1 MDVSTKQNKSHIQLN
16 WSWVQKPPSFFHIL
30 PIRQSWL
37 ESSFVWL
44 EQGGDYQWHL
54 SSATYHRSGAVLAHM
69 GPAEYYGDRW
79 DLSHTILEKLAPGL
93 GATVSKITKV
103 LFTDS
108 CRWKNVCPSLLC
120 LVDSTQLF
128 TICKRLGQK
137 FCLMQWSVNGRA
149 QFLCYFP
156 NVMRIIHLKNC
167 QCDYMIILKK
177 EKKW

>member
-1 MDVSTKQNKSHIQLN
+1 MTFVFRYISSQWCSTGSHGPGGTLWGQLG
-16 WSWVQKPPSFFHIL
+16 
-30 PIRQSWL
+30 
-37 ESSFVWL
+37 FVL
-44 EQGGDYQWHL
+44 NNIGKNG
-54 SSATYHRSGAVLAHM
+54 SRT
-69 GPAEYYGDRW
+69 
-79 DLSHTILEKLAPGL
+79 

-128 TICKRLGQK
+128 TRCKRLGQK

-156 NVMRIIHLKNC
+156 NVMRIIRLKNC
-167 QCDYMIILKK
+167 QCDYMIIMKKK
-177 EKKW
+177 EVITKELCL